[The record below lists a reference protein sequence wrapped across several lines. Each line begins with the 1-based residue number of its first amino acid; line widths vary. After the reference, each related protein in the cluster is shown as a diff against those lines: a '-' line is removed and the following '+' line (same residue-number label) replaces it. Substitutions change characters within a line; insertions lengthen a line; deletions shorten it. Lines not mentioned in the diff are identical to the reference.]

1 MNKPTLF
8 AGILTAVA
16 ICLYP
21 PWTVVDHSTTP
32 RDGTRIAV
40 DGNGVVGDSSRPV
53 RPAVKIMHRG
63 VFMPNQW
70 TSPDGEHTYT
80 AHIHVG
86 RTVLQ
91 ILAAVLIFGA
101 LAYGIGPLRHK
112 EDEVQRKVQ
121 EYDQNL

>member
-8 AGILTAVA
+8 AGILTVVA

-21 PWTVVDHSTTP
+21 PWSVVDHSMAP
-32 RDGTRIAV
+32 RDGNRIAV
-40 DGNGVVGDSSRPV
+40 GGNGVVGDSSRPV
-53 RPAVKIMHRG
+53 RPSVKIMHRSL
-63 VFMPNQW
+63 FMPNQW
-70 TSPDGEHTYT
+70 TSPDGEHTYS
-80 AHIHVG
+80 ARVHVG

-101 LAYGIGPLRHK
+101 LAYGIGPLRHN